1 MADENDKDLS
11 PQNLGTIW
19 FAVYVTEFVVIFTIN
34 AFTISA
40 FARNHHLRK
49 RTTYLIINLTVAD
62 LLVGAVTGP
71 LGAFYIKTENG
82 TGFSWREFFSRTV
95 EFTFLLASQI
105 NLSLISLER
114 LHATLYPSRHCL
126 IGKLLYFKIII
137 CSWLVALLLSFAM
150 AVLELHVIYGPYT
163 TTSFT
168 FLTLL
173 ILTISYVIITV
184 SVKKNPLP
192 QHLGSVVSDRKLSM
206 TLFIVTVASVLTILP
221 SAIRFSIPDDTWFD
235 LFPGPSDHIT
245 EAVTVLYCA
254 NSIVNPLIYAI
265 RMREFRKAV
274 KELIVGKTPE
284 SRRVQPIEP
293 LGMQCRNSN

>member
-1 MADENDKDLS
+1 MVDENDEDLS
-11 PQNLGTIW
+11 PQKPGAIW

-34 AFTISA
+34 AFTIIA
-40 FARNHHLRK
+40 FSRNHHLRK

-71 LGAFYIKTENG
+71 LSAFYIKTENG
-82 TGFSWREFFSRTV
+82 TGFSWRKFFTRTV
-95 EFTFLLASQI
+95 EFIFPLASQI

-114 LHATLYPSRHCL
+114 LHATLYPFRHCL

-137 CSWLVALLLSFAM
+137 CSWLVVLLLSFVM
-150 AVLELHVIYGPYT
+150 VGLELYVIHQPY

-173 ILTISYVIITV
+173 IITISYVIITV
-184 SVKKNPLP
+184 NVKKTPLP
-192 QHLGSVVSDRKLSM
+192 QHLGSVVSDRKLSV
-206 TLFIVTVASVLTILP
+206 TLFMVTVASILTILP
-221 SAIRFSIPDDTWFD
+221 LAFRNTLPDSWFH
-235 LFPGPSDHIT
+235 LFPGRSAHIT
-245 EAVTVLYCA
+245 EAVTALYYA

-293 LGMQCRNSN
+293 LGMQCMNSN